1 MTRESA
7 PPDTTEEPLHDV
19 ARAVVAVGTALLG
32 EGTSSYRVERAVQR
46 AGAALGCDRV
56 TALVTL
62 RSVVITVQ
70 RAGQT
75 WTESARA
82 PRLHVNADHLD
93 GLETLVRHLPE
104 RVSAAELQLE
114 VESVLARPGHY
125 RPWATAL
132 AVGAACGSFAALS
145 GGHATE
151 ITAAFA
157 AAATGQAVRAWLLRR
172 RVNPFAV
179 IALVAAL
186 AAGLYLAIVSLV
198 QSLDLVA
205 SANESG
211 FVSSVLFL
219 VPGFPLVSGTL
230 DILRMH
236 VEAGLARL
244 TYGVTVLV
252 MASLGLLAVAG
263 VANPPLPDP
272 AGVDLDP
279 LLLLTLLAWTALGGA
294 GFAVLFNLPPR
305 LVLAAALAASAGN
318 AVRLLLLDNGQ
329 TVTTAAL
336 AGATVVG
343 LVAAAIAARA
353 HSTRIVLAIPGVI
366 PMVPGAAAYTGLV
379 ALSQGDLLPAIEFG
393 VEATLVIGSLAIGL
407 ALARLLTDR
416 DWAFQTAGS

>member
-1 MTRESA
+1 VTSGPE
-7 PPDTTEEPLHDV
+7 PPTTDEPLHEV
-19 ARAVVAVGTALLG
+19 ARTLAAVGTAFLG

-46 AGAALGCDRV
+46 AGAALGCDKV

-62 RSVVITVQ
+62 RSVVITAQ
-70 RAGQT
+70 RGSQS
-75 WTESARA
+75 WTESARTTG
-82 PRLHVNADHLD
+82 LHVNADHLD
-93 GLETLVRHLPE
+93 RLESLIRHLPE
-104 RVSAAELQLE
+104 RLTATELHDE
-114 VESVLARPGHY
+114 VDGILHRPGY
-125 RPWATAL
+125 YPTWVTAV
-132 AVGAACGSFAALS
+132 AVGLACGSFAALS

-151 ITAAFA
+151 ISAAFV
-157 AAATGQAVRAWLLRR
+157 AAATGQGIRAWLLRR

-179 IALVAAL
+179 IALVASI
-186 AAGLYLAIVSLV
+186 AAGLYLTIVSV
-198 QSLDLVA
+198 VTSLDLVG

-252 MASLGLLAVAG
+252 MAALGLLAVAG
-263 VANPPLPDP
+263 IANPPLPTP
-272 AGVDLDP
+272 TGVTLDP
-279 LLLLTLLAWTALGGA
+279 LLVLAFLGWTALGGA

-305 LVLAAALAASAGN
+305 LAMAAALAAALGN
-318 AVRLLLLDNGQ
+318 AVRLLLVDNGHA
-329 TVTTAAL
+329 TATAAL

-343 LVAAAIAARA
+343 LVAAAVAARTHA
-353 HSTRIVLAIPGVI
+353 TRIVLAIPGVI

-379 ALSQGDLLPAIEFG
+379 ALSQGDLLPAIERG

-416 DWAFQTAGS
+416 EWAFQPA

>member
-7 PPDTTEEPLHDV
+7 SPDPTDEPLSDV

-46 AGAALGCDRV
+46 AGSALGCDHV

-70 RAGQT
+70 RGEKT

-93 GLETLVRHLPE
+93 RLETLIRHLPA
-104 RVSAAELQLE
+104 RLSAAELSNE
-114 VESVLARPGHY
+114 VEAVLSRPGCY
-125 RPWATAL
+125 PPWVTAL
-132 AVGAACGSFAALS
+132 AVGAACGAFAALS
-145 GGHATE
+145 GGHAPE
-151 ITAAFA
+151 ISAAFA
-157 AAATGQAVRAWLLRR
+157 AATAGQAVRAWLLRR
-172 RVNPFAV
+172 HVNPFAV

-186 AAGLYLAIVSLV
+186 AASLYLAIVALV
-198 QSLDLVA
+198 QSLDLVG

-263 VANPPLPDP
+263 VTNPPLPIP
-272 AGVDLDP
+272 TGVDLDP
-279 LLLLTLLAWTALGGA
+279 LLLLTLLAWTSLAGA

-305 LVLAAALAASAGN
+305 LVLAAALAATAGN
-318 AVRLLLLDNGQ
+318 TMRLLLLDDGQ
-329 TVTTAAL
+329 AVTTAAL

-343 LVAAAIAARA
+343 LVAAAVAART

-366 PMVPGAAAYTGLV
+366 PMVPGTAAYTGLV
-379 ALSQGDLLPAIEFG
+379 ALSQGKLLPAIEFG

-407 ALARLLTDR
+407 ALARVLTDR
-416 DWAFQTAGS
+416 EWAFQTA

>member
-1 MTRESA
+1 VTRESA
-7 PPDTTEEPLHDV
+7 PPDTTDEPLHDV

-46 AGAALGCDRV
+46 AGASLGCDRV

-70 RAGQT
+70 RGGQT

-93 GLETLVRHLPE
+93 GLETVIRHLPK
-104 RVSAAELQLE
+104 RVSADELSRE
-114 VESVLARPGHY
+114 VESVLARPGY
-125 RPWATAL
+125 YPSWVTAL

-151 ITAAFA
+151 ISAAFA
-157 AAATGQAVRAWLLRR
+157 AATTGQAVRTWLLRH

-179 IALVAAL
+179 IAVVAAL

-198 QSLDLVA
+198 TSLDLVG

-279 LLLLTLLAWTALGGA
+279 LLLMTLLAWTALAGA

-305 LVLAAALAASAGN
+305 LLLAPAVAAAAGN

-343 LVAAAIAARA
+343 LVAAAVAART

-366 PMVPGAAAYTGLV
+366 PMVPGASAYTGLV
-379 ALSQGDLLPAIEFG
+379 ALSQGDLPTAIEFG
-393 VEATLVIGSLAIGL
+393 AEATLIIGSLAIGL